1 MQCQQW
7 EISGYPKSSSDV
19 LKADRAPPADAL
31 ELLPERLWRTW
42 IAVGQSTFYLGQFLF
57 RARPGSA
64 WRPTME
70 RHITGNSVARW
81 TLLEEEQAGRFPE
94 RWR

>member
-42 IAVGQSTFYLGQFLF
+42 IAVGQPRIGLAANHGTTHHG
-57 RARPGSA
+57 
-64 WRPTME
+64 E
-70 RHITGNSVARW
+70 
-81 TLLEEEQAGRFPE
+81 
-94 RWR
+94 